1 MTLHHNNDSNQ
12 GSNDDDGPVTT
23 IVTRKA
29 RKGKIR
35 EFEKW
40 MDGVVHEAMKFEGH
54 IWLAFLYIFP

>member
-1 MTLHHNNDSNQ
+1 
-12 GSNDDDGPVTT
+12 VTT

-29 RKGKIR
+29 RKRKIR

-54 IWLAFLYIFP
+54 MGVKT